1 MKFFNSLSYILITFL
16 FVSCCKQNNKDFD
29 NNLFLNYSFKSKSS
43 KEKKQYLDSLFN
55 VSNLKIKDSIC
66 RNFLFDLSTEYY
78 YLNDLKKSNIIN
90 NSILKYSIQVHDSF
104 SIGKANCF
112 IGDSYE
118 YSSRDSA
125 YFYYLKAEKIYR
137 ALGLSEKIATVL
149 FKKAYILFYEGNYVE
164 SDIQVSRALSLLKN
178 SKNYQLVFSAFT
190 LLGVNFE
197 KLQDYNSALK
207 YHLLAKK
214 TLQKFKKNDLFHKNN
229 YKITCSVNIS
239 NVYVKLGAFQKA
251 IDELHS
257 VDLKNIIHDWP
268 NDYAAVLG
276 NLGVA
281 YLKIGKREVA
291 KKYFIEA
298 FKIAKKE
305 KDLNIELY
313 QYINLGEYFLCKK
326 QYDSCYL
333 YFSKA
338 LVHSR
343 KLKSIDE
350 YKLVLRYLSKV
361 DSKKDNYYNE
371 LYIAVS
377 DSLFK
382 AQRKSRDKYARIEY
396 ETSVIEDENKLLS
409 TKNTYIL
416 IVSILLIF
424 SLVLV
429 IVYRYIKSQKREI
442 AFTKA
447 QQKAEEEIFDLL
459 KEYQL
464 KLRRE
469 KELEQN
475 RISKELHDSVM
486 NKLYGARM
494 QLGILNDSDD
504 KEIKEK
510 RLIYVDLLQE
520 IEQEIRTISHD
531 LQSEVIDN
539 KFDYVSILFNLI
551 QLQNEIGATLF
562 SIEVDSKID
571 WNTIDSLVKITIFRI
586 VQESLL
592 NVTKHAKAKEC
603 KVSLSLESN
612 HLILHIKDD
621 GVGFDDTSNSSGIG
635 LKNMK
640 ERISALNSK
649 FEIFSE
655 EKKGTLIK
663 VVVFLN

>member
-1 MKFFNSLSYILITFL
+1 MKFFNSLPYILITFL
-16 FVSCCKQNNKDFD
+16 FVSCCKQNNNDIDK
-29 NNLFLNYSFKSKSS
+29 NLFLNHSYKLKSS

-55 VSNLKIKDSIC
+55 VSKLKIKDSTYT
-66 RNFLFDLSTEYY
+66 NFLFDLSNEYY
-78 YLNDLKKSNIIN
+78 YLNDFKKSNIVN
-90 NSILKYSIQVHDSF
+90 NSILDYSIQVKDSF

-125 YFYYLKAEKIYR
+125 YYYYLKAEKIYR
-137 ALGLSEKIATVL
+137 VLELSEKIASVL
-149 FKKAYILFYEGNYVE
+149 FKKAYILYYEGNYME
-164 SDIQVSRALSLLKN
+164 SDIQVSKALSLLKN
-178 SKNYQLVFSAFT
+178 SKNYQLIFSAFT
-190 LLGVNFE
+190 LLGVNLE
-197 KLQDYNSALK
+197 KMQDYNAALK
-207 YHLLAKK
+207 YHILAKK
-214 TLQKFKKNDLFHKNN
+214 TLQKFKINDLYDNNN
-229 YKITCSVNIS
+229 YPISSSVNIS

-257 VDLKNIIHDWP
+257 VDLKNIIYDWP
-268 NDYAAVLG
+268 NYYAAVLG

-298 FKIAKKE
+298 FNIAKKE
-305 KDLNIELY
+305 KNLNIELY
-313 QYINLGEYFLCKK
+313 QYINLGEYFLTSK
-326 QYDSCYL
+326 QNDSCYL
-333 YFSKA
+333 YFNKA
-338 LVHSR
+338 LVHS
-343 KLKSIDE
+343 KNLKAIDE

-361 DSKKDNYYNE
+361 DFKKDNYYNE

-377 DSLFK
+377 DSLTK
-382 AQRKSRDKYARIEY
+382 AQRISRDKFARIEY
-396 ETSVIEDENKLLS
+396 ETSVVEDENKVLS
-409 TKNTYIL
+409 TKNTYIIFWSL
-416 IVSILLIF
+416 LLIF
-424 SLVLV
+424 ALVLV
-429 IVYRYIKSQKREI
+429 IVYRHIRSQKNEI
-442 AFTKA
+442 EFRKA
-447 QQKAEEEIFDLL
+447 QQKAEEEIFELL
-459 KEYQL
+459 KEYQI
-464 KLRRE
+464 KLSE
-469 KELEQN
+469 AKEQEQN

-504 KEIKEK
+504 KEIKGK

-621 GVGFDDTSNSSGIG
+621 GVGFDVTSNSSGIG

-649 FEIFSE
+649 FEIFSD
-655 EKKGTLIK
+655 EKKGTLINI
-663 VVVFLN
+663 VVFLN

>member
-1 MKFFNSLSYILITFL
+1 MKKIIFLLFLFISILNLSCKHGFDNKLNSSIFYSNEYKKLPSNNKLIFLNSLNYRKDTKDTVEINFIL
-16 FVSCCKQNNKDFD
+16 
-29 NNLFLNYSFKSKSS
+29 NLSS
-43 KEKKQYLDSLFN
+43 
-55 VSNLKIKDSIC
+55 
-66 RNFLFDLSTEYY
+66 EYY
-78 YLNDLKKSNIIN
+78 YLNEFEKSIKLAKEALDLYKGIDDIINVPKSN
-90 NSILKYSIQVHDSF
+90 LYLGDYYSKVNKLDSSF
-104 SIGKANCF
+104 
-112 IGDSYE
+112 
-118 YSSRDSA
+118 
-125 YFYYLKAEKIYR
+125 FYYKNAEKKYQEINDNEML
-137 ALGLSEKIATVL
+137 AKVH
-149 FKKAYILFYEGNYVE
+149 FKKAYILFYEGDFIE
-164 SDIQVSRALSLLKN
+164 CEIQVSKSLKLLKK
-178 SKNYQLVFSAFT
+178 SKDFKLIFSAYS
-190 LLGVNFE
+190 LMGANFE
-197 KLQDYNSALK
+197 KLEEYKKSLYYFQK
-207 YHLLAKK
+207 AKVI
-214 TLQKFKKNDLFHKNN
+214 LKNN
-229 YKITCSVNIS
+229 KLYFDRKYNYLTSIS
-239 NVYVKLGAFQKA
+239 DNLSIVYVKLGMFQEA
-251 IDELHS
+251 LDELKS
-257 VDLKNIIHDWP
+257 INLNKIINECP
-268 NDYAAVLG
+268 NDYAAVAG
-276 NLGVA
+276 NLGMV
-281 YLKIGKREVA
+281 YLKIGRKHKA
-291 KKYFIEA
+291 KKYFLEA
-298 FKIAKKE
+298 LNTAKRE
-305 KDLNIELY
+305 KNLNTEMY
-313 QYINLGEYFLCKK
+313 QYINLGEYYLKYK
-326 QYDSCYL
+326 VYNSSICY
-333 YFSKA
+333 FDKA
-338 LVHSR
+338 LIISR
-343 KLKSIDE
+343 LLKSTDE
-350 YKLVLRYLSKV
+350 YKLILRYLTQV
-361 DSKKDNYYNE
+361 DSKNKNYYNE
-371 LYIAVS
+371 HYIVVS

-396 ETSVIEDENKLLS
+396 ETSVVEDENKLLS

-416 IVSILLIF
+416 IGSIQLIF
-424 SLVLV
+424 LLVLV

-464 KLRRE
+464 KLRIA

-486 NKLYGARM
+486 NKLYGARI

-621 GVGFDDTSNSSGIG
+621 GVGFDVTSNSSGIG

-649 FEIFSE
+649 FEIFSD

-663 VVVFLN
+663 VVIFF